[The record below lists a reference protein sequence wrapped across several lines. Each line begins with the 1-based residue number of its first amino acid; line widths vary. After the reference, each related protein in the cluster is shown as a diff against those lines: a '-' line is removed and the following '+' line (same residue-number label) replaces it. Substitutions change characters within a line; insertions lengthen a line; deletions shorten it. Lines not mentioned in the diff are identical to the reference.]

1 MYLYMSLYQYPYHYP
16 LTHRSIRRERVC
28 CNRER
33 RWELQSSATLR
44 AELREHAVRYNLTEL
59 RRSGFVLPEPK

>member
-44 AELREHAVRYNLTEL
+44 AELREVAIHHNLVVL
-59 RRSGFVLPEPK
+59 RMRGFVLPETR